1 MTSTNPLA
9 ASERY
14 ARSVLTAWDKREF
27 AELRAALT
35 QTPFTDP
42 ETLPAGERERMDL
55 IQDIGRNLLAWES
68 SGRAENAA
76 NRNVAL
82 ALARRLARY

>member
-1 MTSTNPLA
+1 MTSTTPLT

-14 ARSVLTAWDKREF
+14 ARCVLTAWDKREF
-27 AELRAALT
+27 AELRAALA
-35 QTPFTDP
+35 QTPFPDP
-42 ETLPAGERERMDL
+42 ETLPAVERERMDL

-68 SGRAENAA
+68 SRQAENAA